1 MQKIKNKSFLEIY
14 RFIIVGIC
22 SVLIDFIF
30 YYFFIYFNIF
40 DPKIAKRLS
49 FIIGAIFAFY
59 ANRNYVFRVN
69 KRKISQYFSFAI
81 LYFTSFFL
89 NSFVHDLIFLK
100 TKITLISFLAATFV
114 STVTNFIGQKFLIFK
129 EKIDIN
135 KYD

>member
-59 ANRNYVFRVN
+59 ANRNYVFSVT

-129 EKIDIN
+129 ER
-135 KYD
+135 